1 MRRTSEKMSSRLRLS
16 VNSAPELARQVELLV
31 AGGDRDRPRVEQFGD
46 LDRHHAQSAAR
57 APDQHE
63 VAGLHVRPRH
73 QHPPHRD
80 QHQRHRGRLLPGEV
94 FGFGDHVDR
103 RHLAILA
110 MRAVERAGLKA
121 PDLEVMAEELFAAGA
136 VVAMAAGDAA
146 VDHHLVAERDVV
158 HLAPASHHYAGR
170 VGTRNVRHQNFH
182 SGQSAAGPD
191 VVEIARRCLDLE
203 HDLVWA
209 GFGFGR
215 YPCTV
220 RPRGPR
226 CARKQWLSLD
236 FVSYAAPRACGRAQ
250 LAIRLENS
258 SQPCV

>member
-1 MRRTSEKMSSRLRLS
+1 MGQVSAPVCSNTISARRPSVMRRTSGKMSSRLRLS
-16 VNSAPELARQVELLV
+16 VNSAPSLRAQVELLV

-46 LDRHHAQSAAR
+46 LDRHHAQPAAR
-57 APDQHE
+57 SPDQHE

-182 SGQSAAGPD
+182 SGS
-191 VVEIARRCLDLE
+191 
-203 HDLVWA
+203 
-209 GFGFGR
+209 
-215 YPCTV
+215 
-220 RPRGPR
+220 PR
-226 CARKQWLSLD
+226 
-236 FVSYAAPRACGRAQ
+236 RAQ
-250 LAIRLENS
+250 MSLKLHADALTLS
-258 SQPCV
+258 TTSLGPGLGSAVSLLL